1 MRITGWSIDG
11 FGQFHKAEVT
21 DLPPGLIVVHGPNE
35 SGKTT
40 LQHFLTAMLF
50 GVPPKNSP
58 AHHKPLRGGS
68 HGGRLFVF
76 LQWAFAYFTYQRSI
90 RLITGEEAGPPSSPS
105 SSAT

>member
-40 LQHFLTAMLF
+40 
-50 GVPPKNSP
+50 SP
-58 AHHKPLRGGS
+58 VATPAVAR
-68 HGGRLFVF
+68 
-76 LQWAFAYFTYQRSI
+76 A
-90 RLITGEEAGPPSSPS
+90 EPE
-105 SSAT
+105 SSAPRRASSLPSVLDPPEDDPAGS